1 MFKDGPW
8 YTYNKNFFLKEPKST
23 LIQSAHKHPSA
34 KGYLQNSSQGAKY
47 WGLFHTHNSPTKP
60 DSILRPSVD

>member
-1 MFKDGPW
+1 MFKDSPW

-34 KGYLQNSSQGAKY
+34 KGYL
-47 WGLFHTHNSPTKP
+47 
-60 DSILRPSVD
+60 